1 MTDFEERYRAVTGKI
16 AAVTIALDERDETT
30 REHCD
35 RVCGLALDLGRKCGL
50 TERELN
56 ALQMAAVFHDVGKI
70 GIPDRI
76 LKAPRKLTQDELWM
90 MQTHSLRS
98 ERIILSAHLED
109 GDLVALAV
117 RHHHERFDGTG
128 YPDKLT
134 GESIPV
140 LSRIVAVVDAY
151 DAMAALRHHGPLRA
165 HAGIMAE
172 LRRCEGAQHD
182 AYMIRNFEEI
192 IEHSPHKAE
201 GRT

>member
-1 MTDFEERYRAVTGKI
+1 MNEFTDRYRAVTGKI

-30 REHCD
+30 RQHCD
-35 RVCGLALDLGRKCGL
+35 RVCGLALDLGRKCAL
-50 TERELN
+50 SQRELN

-76 LKAPRKLTQDELWM
+76 LKAPRKLTQDEFWM
-90 MQTHSLRS
+90 MQTHSVRS

-109 GDLVALAV
+109 SDLVAFAV

-128 YPDKLT
+128 YPDKLA

-140 LSRIVAVVDAY
+140 LSRIIAVVDAY
-151 DAMAALRHHGPLRA
+151 DAMARLRHYGPLRA
-165 HAGIMAE
+165 HGGIMAE
-172 LRRCEGAQHD
+172 LRGCEGKQHD
-182 AYMIRNFEEI
+182 AYMIRHFEQI

-201 GRT
+201 S